1 MKKALTC
8 SLLILILSPDNAAP
22 LGEITFDTISISA
35 DEAIEDE
42 RPGILHFDG
51 NFLMQSSDWQLVSSK
66 ATVYG
71 NPNKPDRVYLEGSPA
86 LFLVHQSDDLTQ
98 GPVEASASVVEY
110 QRAAN
115 TLTLSGSAILK
126 LDDEVIRSTIIEYD
140 IGTRRYRAG
149 GNDGVLIEVPPVD

>member
-1 MKKALTC
+1 MNKALIC
-8 SLLILILSPDNAAP
+8 SLLILILPPGSAAP
-22 LGEITFDTISISA
+22 LDEITFDTISISA
-35 DEAIEDE
+35 DEANEDE
-42 RPGILHFDG
+42 LPGILHFDG
-51 NFLMQSSDWQLVSSK
+51 NFLMQSSDWQLASKK

-86 LFLVHQSDDLTQ
+86 LFLVHRTGDVTQ

-110 QRAAN
+110 QRTAN
-115 TLTLSGSAILK
+115 TLTLSGGAILR

-149 GNDGVLIEVPPVD
+149 GIDGVLIEVPPVD